1 MRTDSREAKLKENC
15 ELPGTDKFS
24 RKTKALLFIILQMFC
39 NGSEKIFANSFL
51 FSAWDVSSECPQ
63 AEEEFNIEKGR
74 LVQQERLKIMTFYE
88 KKEKQVELQKK
99 IQRSN
104 QLNQSRLKTLKA
116 QDDHIRAILDD
127 AVKQLGKVTQDK
139 TQYSQVVKG
148 LITQGL
154 FQLLEPAVSIRCR
167 QQDLDIL
174 KGVKD
179 AAVEEYKKATK
190 KSVELSIDEQT
201 FLGSDC
207 AGGVELLAKQGRIK
221 VVNTLES
228 RLEMMSKQM
237 MPEIRETLF
246 GANTRRAFFD

>member
-1 MRTDSREAKLKENC
+1 MSLNDAEVRKQIEHMMAFIEQEAK
-15 ELPGTDKFS
+15 
-24 RKTKALLFIILQMFC
+24 
-39 NGSEKIFANSFL
+39 EKVEEIDAK
-51 FSAWDVSSECPQ
+51 

-74 LVQQERLKIMTFYE
+74 LVQQERLKIMNFFE

-116 QDDHIRAILDD
+116 QDDHIKGILDE
-127 AVKQLGKVTQDK
+127 AVKQLGKVTQDE
-139 TQYSQVVKG
+139 TQYGQVLKG

-154 FQLLEPAVSIRCR
+154 FQLLEPTVTIRCR
-167 QQDLDIL
+167 QQDVDIV
-174 KGVKD
+174 KNIKD
-179 AAVEEYKKATK
+179 ATIEGGVAA
-190 KSVELSIDEQT
+190 LWGNIAI
-201 FLGSDC
+201 

-228 RLEMMSKQM
+228 RLEMMSRQM

-246 GANTRRAFFD
+246 GPNTQRVFLD